1 MINMNKKLKTI
12 SLIIIT
18 LLILVSC
25 DQNVDERNINE
36 EISFDN

>member
-25 DQNVDERNINE
+25 DQNVDKRNIKE